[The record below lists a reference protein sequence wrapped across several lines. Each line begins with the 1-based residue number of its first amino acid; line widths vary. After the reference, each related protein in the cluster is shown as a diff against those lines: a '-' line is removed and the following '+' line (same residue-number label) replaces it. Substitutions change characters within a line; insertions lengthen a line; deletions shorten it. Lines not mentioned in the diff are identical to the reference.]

1 MRNLVKLLDGFKI
14 SDPKVFM
21 LVTLIANIV
30 VGVLD
35 YYGMYGSEDIKP
47 VVLAVTSIVT
57 IILSYIGVRTTRFI
71 QNDRAMN
78 DTVSKVI
85 EETVADLHVD
95 AVINDALNKTE
106 HDLEEIKSFDKN
118 LKQ

>member
-47 VVLAVTSIVT
+47 IVLTVTSMVT
-57 IILSYIGVRTTRFI
+57 LILSYLGVRTTRFI
-71 QNDRAMN
+71 QKEQQFTDQVVEFDNEVKDTLNDSNAN
-78 DTVSKVI
+78 
-85 EETVADLHVD
+85 
-95 AVINDALNKTE
+95 
-106 HDLEEIKSFDKN
+106 
-118 LKQ
+118 

>member
-1 MRNLVKLLDGFKI
+1 MRSLVKLLDGFKI

-47 VVLAVTSIVT
+47 VVLAVTSVVT
-57 IILSYIGVRTTRFI
+57 IILSYLGVRTTRFI
-71 QNDRAMN
+71 ENSKAVN
-78 DTVSKVI
+78 DTVTKVI
-85 EETVADLHVD
+85 EETVSDLHVD
-95 AVINDALNKTE
+95 TVINDVLNKT
-106 HDLEEIKSFDKN
+106 DNDSN
-118 LKQ
+118 TN